1 MPGKSI
7 TKEQVKLY
15 MNYKSS
21 GNLSQSACAAKAG
34 FSTRSAR
41 TIDQGKHHTQ
51 GIKKAR
57 YYKTRK
63 SSIEEVFTELCQ
75 IKKVEER

>member
-21 GNLSQSACAAKAG
+21 GKLNQSACAAKAG
-34 FSTRSAR
+34 FSPRSAR

-51 GIKKAR
+51 GAKKVR
-57 YYKTRK
+57 NYKTR
-63 SSIEEVFTELCQ
+63 ELLA
-75 IKKVEER
+75 KF

>member
-15 MNYKSS
+15 MNYKSLE
-21 GNLSQSACAAKAG
+21 NLSQSACAAKAG

-51 GIKKAR
+51 GIKKVRA
-57 YYKTRK
+57 YKTRK
-63 SSIEEVFTELCQ
+63 SSRCEPWSSKSEVSSP
-75 IKKVEER
+75 R